1 MSYNKKTF
9 KEQNKYNAK
18 ANCELRQPKINK
30 VNRNSY
36 RYNDDYDEAQEI
48 LNSYVGNFRF

>member
-18 ANCELRQPKINK
+18 ANGELRQPKSNK

>member
-1 MSYNKKTF
+1 MNYNKKTF
-9 KEQNKYNAK
+9 KNQNKYNAK
-18 ANCELRQPKINK
+18 ENGELRQSKHNK